1 MSSVFPLNTGLT
13 NHLKAAASERISR
26 ASSEQPDMKNDIAL
40 YTKGKSCV
48 IVSKFKPAVAGVGA
62 EDEKPINFGGHTIST
77 KLVLEEAG
85 TDVKL
90 VVVYRNGN
98 TVFGYVHV
106 QTPPLR
112 EKIYFILFYFFC
124 AQESFFLRNTCQ

>member
-26 ASSEQPDMKNDIAL
+26 ASSEPPDMKNDIAL
-40 YTKGKSCV
+40 YTKDKSCV
-48 IVSKFKPAVAGVGA
+48 IISKFKPAVAGVGA
-62 EDEKPINFGGHTIST
+62 EDEKPINFSGHTIST

-85 TDVKL
+85 TDVKR

-98 TVFGYVHV
+98 LVFGYVDV
-106 QTPPLR
+106 
-112 EKIYFILFYFFC
+112 
-124 AQESFFLRNTCQ
+124 